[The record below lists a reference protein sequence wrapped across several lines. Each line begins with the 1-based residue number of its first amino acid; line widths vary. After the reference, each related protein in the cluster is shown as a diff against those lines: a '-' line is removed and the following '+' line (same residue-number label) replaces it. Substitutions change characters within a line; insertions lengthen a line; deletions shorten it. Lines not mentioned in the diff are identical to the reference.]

1 MTGFLIFWLIFLLV
15 LFGFFSAAESSFNR
29 IGNFEVSQI
38 RSKASKSL
46 LAILKN
52 WEENPETYKFSIAVS
67 MIVTISLAMSNIVS
81 IGVIQSHPDHL
92 PRWTGLSVAMFF
104 LLGHVLPKAYARKFP
119 VKVFAPA
126 LLGTSFLLFLGR
138 PFTKLFSSQILRR
151 KIADRSESS
160 SEDRLEFMVSEGQLS
175 GLIGDIK
182 KDIIEGAF
190 EIDDT
195 KVREIMTP
203 RRDMI
208 AIHADFNVAEIK
220 KVFVESGHSRLP
232 VYRED
237 LDDIIGVVIAKDIM
251 RLDIEGK
258 SSSARAM
265 DIQREVI
272 FAPESRHLA
281 DVFKDLKKARSHLAI
296 IVDEFGGTSGLV
308 TMEDIL
314 EEIVGEI
321 QDEHDLEEA
330 GISELSPT
338 TFEVKGW
345 VNIDEFL
352 EFFKM
357 SEEEIVESKRPKN
370 VDTLAGWITQL
381 TQEIPQAGQSVSV
394 GHVQI
399 EILHTDRRRIE
410 KVKVS
415 MAPNTQLE
423 PQSLSKG

>member
-1 MTGFLIFWLIFLLV
+1 
-15 LFGFFSAAESSFNR
+15 
-29 IGNFEVSQI
+29 
-38 RSKASKSL
+38 
-46 LAILKN
+46 
-52 WEENPETYKFSIAVS
+52 
-67 MIVTISLAMSNIVS
+67 
-81 IGVIQSHPDHL
+81 
-92 PRWTGLSVAMFF
+92 
-104 LLGHVLPKAYARKFP
+104 
-119 VKVFAPA
+119 
-126 LLGTSFLLFLGR
+126 
-138 PFTKLFSSQILRR
+138 
-151 KIADRSESS
+151 
-160 SEDRLEFMVSEGQLS
+160 MVSEGQLS

-208 AIHADFNVAEIK
+208 AIHADASAAEIK
-220 KVFVESGHSRLP
+220 KAFVESGHSRIP

-237 LDDIIGVVIAKDIM
+237 LDDIVGVVIAKDIM
-251 RLDIEGK
+251 RLEIEGK
-258 SSSARAM
+258 SNSARAS
-265 DIQREVI
+265 DIQRVVI

-281 DVFKDLKKARSHLAI
+281 DVFKDLKRARSHLAI

-330 GISELSPT
+330 GICELSPDS
-338 TFEVKGW
+338 FDVKGW

-352 EFFKM
+352 EFFKI
-357 SEEEIVESKRPKN
+357 SEEEINESRRPKN

-399 EILHTDRRRIE
+399 EILQTDRRRIE
-410 KVKVS
+410 KVRVS
-415 MAPNTQLE
+415 LIPNSQLQA
-423 PQSLSKG
+423 QSLSKE

>member
-1 MTGFLIFWLIFLLV
+1 MTFFLIFWLIFLLV

-29 IGNFEVSQI
+29 IGDFEVSQI
-38 RSKASKSL
+38 RGKASKSL
-46 LAILKN
+46 LSILKN

-67 MIVTISLAMSNIVS
+67 MIVTISLAISNIVS
-81 IGVIQSHPDHL
+81 IGVLQSHPDHL
-92 PRWTGLSVAMFF
+92 ARWTGFSVALFF

-138 PFTKLFSSQILRR
+138 PLTKLFSSQILRR
-151 KIADRSESS
+151 KIADRSESR

-208 AIHADFNVAEIK
+208 AIHADASAAEIK
-220 KVFVESGHSRLP
+220 KAFVESGHSRIP

-237 LDDIIGVVIAKDIM
+237 LDDIVGVVIAKDIM

-258 SSSARAM
+258 SNSARAS
-265 DIQREVI
+265 DIQRVVI

-281 DVFKDLKKARSHLAI
+281 DVFKDLKRARSHLAI

-330 GISELSPT
+330 GICELSPDS
-338 TFEVKGW
+338 FDVKGW

-352 EFFKM
+352 EFFKI
-357 SEEEIVESKRPKN
+357 SEEEINESRRPKN

-399 EILHTDRRRIE
+399 EILQTDRRRIE
-410 KVKVS
+410 KVRVS
-415 MAPNTQLE
+415 LIPNSQLQI
-423 PQSLSKG
+423 QSLSKE